1 MILSTLF
8 IYMPINLELLD
19 EKNESLNISYVNG
32 QKKLISLINFTNKEN
47 ETKMEFTPEGK
58 SHFGYMFDQIKNTE
72 NIDTKEFFKILIS
85 LDINKNFTSKYSE
98 SKMMDFNTFSYILK
112 QASKKEEIA
121 YLADNTYEENLDK
134 FSYGIKLNPLNV
146 FILKD
151 DKRDLHS
158 KLDKVFDE
166 KTTSIDAVIIQ
177 DASNLGKKVNIKAF
191 SDESEIEYM
200 KVNKTIMKTLEDSR
214 VSVPKIQLEKT
225 NDRFYWIEEKCG
237 SPTFN
242 YMKGFVG
249 KDYLEAPNNIS
260 IGKYFE
266 KLTGK
271 PLKTECLGYLYA
283 AATIIYEHSKKGNE
297 SPSTAF
303 SKINNIVS
311 NKDILEKVSG
321 NKTIQELYKMI
332 AFNIQLGNENMNAN
346 SISLQISTETNKPK
360 LGYFSNIEPTSLNHV
375 DGMSLFKGK
384 ILSNMDSNMLFGTQF
399 SVLSKVNGFKKAW
412 NDASVLISN
421 LKENI
426 QQSPDINL
434 AKKEEMKA
442 YFETPLDHSI
452 IQDHLSTS
460 SYAKKRTRAYKLS

>member
-8 IYMPINLELLD
+8 INMPKNLELLD
-19 EKNESLNISYVNG
+19 EKNESLNISYVNNE
-32 QKKLISLINFTNKEN
+32 KKLISLINFTKKNN
-47 ETKMEFTPEGK
+47 QTKMEFTTEGK
-58 SHFGYMFDQIKNTE
+58 LHFGHTFDKIKTAE
-72 NIDTKEFFKILIS
+72 NINDKEFFKILASFEIS
-85 LDINKNFTSKYSE
+85 KNFSSKYSD
-98 SKMMDFNTFSYILK
+98 SKMMDFNTFSHILK
-112 QASKKEEIA
+112 QASEKEEIS
-121 YLADNTYEENLDK
+121 YLANNTYEDNLDK
-134 FSYGIKLNPLNV
+134 FSYGIKLNQLNV

-151 DKRDLHS
+151 DKKDLHS

-166 KTTSIDAVIIQ
+166 KTTSIDAIIIH

-191 SDESEIEYM
+191 SDDSEIEYM
-200 KVNKTIMKTLEDSR
+200 KVNKTIMKTLEDNR
-214 VSVPKIQLEKT
+214 VNVAKIQLEKT
-225 NDRFYWIEEKCG
+225 NDRFYWIEEKSG

-242 YMKGFVG
+242 YMKGFAG
-249 KDYLEAPNNIS
+249 KDYLEAPNNVS
-260 IGKYFE
+260 VGKYFE

-283 AATIIYEHSKKGNE
+283 AATIIYEHSKKENE
-297 SPSTAF
+297 SPATAF

-332 AFNIQLGNENMNAN
+332 AFNIQLGNENMNAE
-346 SISLQISTETNKPK
+346 SISLQISPETNKPK

-384 ILSNMDSNMLFGTQF
+384 VLSNMDSNILFGTQF

-442 YFETPLDHSI
+442 YFETPLDHSL
-452 IQDHLSTS
+452 IQDNLSTS
-460 SYAKKRTRAYKLS
+460 SYNKKRTRAYKLS